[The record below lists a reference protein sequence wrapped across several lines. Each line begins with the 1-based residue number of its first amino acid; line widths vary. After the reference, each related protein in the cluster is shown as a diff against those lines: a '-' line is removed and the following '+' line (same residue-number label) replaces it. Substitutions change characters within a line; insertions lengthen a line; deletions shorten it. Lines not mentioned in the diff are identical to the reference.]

1 MSYFACQVVPLVFGA
16 INKFLD
22 ARDIRATWQFL
33 LSPRPELG
41 IACAG
46 EQSPVRLASKSKCLA
61 KSNNHLDGSN
71 VTKKCSALRDAER
84 EETNPNFEP
93 LCQLAPVVNGWGFF
107 RRSRY
112 SWTNRRTM
120 AVLSAL
126 RGKADIAKQAGDVRS

>member
-1 MSYFACQVVPLVFGA
+1 MSYFARQVVPVVFGA

-61 KSNNHLDGSN
+61 ESNKHLDGSN
-71 VTKKCSALRDAER
+71 ATKKCSALRDAER
-84 EETNPNFEP
+84 EETNSNFEP

-112 SWTNRRTM
+112 SWTNRRIG
-120 AVLSAL
+120 
-126 RGKADIAKQAGDVRS
+126 RPVRFEG